1 MRPNQKWLT
10 LLGIGETKQTTIK
23 TTISFASFPQKIGH
37 VNSQN
42 LSQDIKTIY
51 MKDGHYFLQFFN
63 SSQCRLLDFFLVT

>member
-23 TTISFASFPQKIGH
+23 TTISFASFSQKIGH
-37 VNSQN
+37 VNSK
-42 LSQDIKTIY
+42 DIKTIY

-63 SSQCRLLDFFLVT
+63 TSQCRLLVFFLVT